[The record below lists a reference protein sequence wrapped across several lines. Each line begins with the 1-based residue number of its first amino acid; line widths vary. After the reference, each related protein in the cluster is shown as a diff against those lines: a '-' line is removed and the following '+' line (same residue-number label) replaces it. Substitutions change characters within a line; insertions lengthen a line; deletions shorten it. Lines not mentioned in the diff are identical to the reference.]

1 MHITQDQNWQKVRTL
16 TVDEANAGQRL
27 DNFLRAQLKGV
38 PKTMVYRI
46 VRKGEVR
53 VNKGR
58 AKPEYKLQPGDQVR
72 IPPLRM
78 ADKEAAAPIQTGLL
92 KQVEQA
98 ILYEDTRLMVVN
110 KPSGLAVHGGS
121 GLKFGLIEVLRQLR
135 PQVKSLELVH
145 RLDRD
150 TSGCVMVAKKRS
162 MLRFLHQALRE
173 DRISKHYLALVPG
186 RWPNRRKQ
194 VDAALQKNTLQSGER
209 MVVVSPEGK
218 AARTQY
224 QVVQAFPGYTL
235 VEAKPV
241 TGRTHQ
247 IRVHCRHA
255 GFPILGDDKYG
266 DENANKE
273 AKLLGLKRLFL
284 HAVKLSI
291 PLPDSRDTL
300 DIQAPLDEELEFFLA
315 RIKA

>member
-224 QVVQAFPGYTL
+224 QVVQAFTGYTL